1 MIRARIEKRLGE
13 FELHAD
19 FEVPSRGITALF
31 GHSGAG
37 KTSIVHAMAGILRP
51 DAGEIRVDDLAFFD
65 SAARTDLPIERRRV
79 GYVFQDSRLF
89 PHLTVERNLR
99 YGWRRAPVP
108 RALAMA
114 DVVEVLGI
122 GHLLNRWPYGLSGG
136 ERQRVALG
144 RALLSQPRLLL
155 MDEPLASLDALRK
168 AEILPYIERL
178 RDEFAL
184 PIVYV
189 SHSIDEVTRLSDHI
203 VLVADGRTVASGPLV
218 EIMSSPDFAPY
229 VGRFEAGAVLECEVA
244 AHDARLLLTTLTFA
258 DGRLRVPLVDLP
270 VGRHVRARLRAR
282 DVSLAL
288 TEPTDISITNHLKG
302 AVVSL
307 VVRDGPFVDVVVDLG
322 QTRLRSLITR
332 ESCER
337 LRLDVGNT
345 VWALIKTVAL
355 DSRSVGFRQKA
366 REDVALQ

>member
-13 FELHAD
+13 FALSAD
-19 FEVPSRGITALF
+19 FETPSRGIAALF

-37 KTSIVHAMAGILRP
+37 KTSIVNAMAGIIRP
-51 DAGEIRVDDLAFFD
+51 DAGEIRVGDTIFFD
-65 SAARTDLPIERRRV
+65 SASGIDLPVERRRI

-99 YGWRRAPVP
+99 YGWRRTPAP
-108 RALAMA
+108 RALEWQS
-114 DVVEVLGI
+114 VVEVLGI
-122 GHLLNRWPYGLSGG
+122 GHLLARWPYGLSGG

-155 MDEPLASLDALRK
+155 MDEPLASLDAARK
-168 AEILPYIERL
+168 ADILPYIERL
-178 RDEFAL
+178 RDEFDL

-189 SHSIDEVTRLSDHI
+189 SHSIDEVARLADHL

-229 VGRFEAGAVLECEVA
+229 VGRFEAGAVLECEVN
-244 AHDARLLLTTLTFA
+244 AHDARLHLTTLTFA

-270 VGRHVRARLRAR
+270 VGHRVRARLRAR
-282 DVSLAL
+282 DVSLARA
-288 TEPTDISITNHLKG
+288 EPADISITNHLKG
-302 AVVSL
+302 TVVSL
-307 VVRDGPFVDVVVDLG
+307 VEREGPFVDVVVSLG
-322 QTRLRSLITR
+322 HTRLRSLITR
-332 ESCER
+332 ESRER
-337 LRLDVGNT
+337 LHLGVGDT

-355 DSRSVGFRQKA
+355 DSRSVGFRQRPRPDSA
-366 REDVALQ
+366 SR